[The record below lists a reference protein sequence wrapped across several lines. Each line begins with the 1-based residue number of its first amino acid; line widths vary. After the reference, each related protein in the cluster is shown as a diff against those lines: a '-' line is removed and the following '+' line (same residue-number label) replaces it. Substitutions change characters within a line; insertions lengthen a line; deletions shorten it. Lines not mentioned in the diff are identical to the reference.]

1 MRMVNKSIEII
12 LLKVDSLIVICKE
25 KLSLDSFVVFS
36 FIWWEIVL
44 FFL

>member
-1 MRMVNKSIEII
+1 MVNKSIEII

-25 KLSLDSFVVFS
+25 KFNFDSFVVFS

>member
-1 MRMVNKSIEII
+1 MRMVNKSIEIR

-25 KLSLDSFVVFS
+25 KFSLDSFVVFS
-36 FIWWEIVL
+36 FIWCEIVL

>member
-25 KLSLDSFVVFS
+25 KFNLDSFVVFS
-36 FIWWEIVL
+36 FIWCEIVL